1 MAWLLQGDGPR
12 RCVPITSR
20 SISWERRQSA
30 ERKDTAMPSYEYECT
45 KCGRKFEAMQT
56 FEEHDRHEDHDR
68 HQLLK
73 CPHCG
78 STKVEQRVASVFV
91 ITAKKS

>member
-1 MAWLLQGDGPR
+1 
-12 RCVPITSR
+12 
-20 SISWERRQSA
+20 
-30 ERKDTAMPSYEYECT
+30 MPSYEYECT
-45 KCGRKFEAMQT
+45 KCGGKFEAMQT

-73 CPHCG
+73 CPYCG
-78 STKVEQRVASVFV
+78 STKVEQVVASSVFV